1 MGRGVGAG
9 AKGRQGTVSAVEL
22 AKHNKVGDAWISIHG
37 KVRREKRRGCGPAG
51 VRTAPVQVQG
61 GVGGAAAVTP
71 LARARGP
78 TRAAQRNRRTSLF
91 PDVPPPSLFASPPHQ
106 VYDISTWTDHPGGR
120 VILSAA
126 GQDATDTYRAFHSLR
141 ADGMLKKELESR
153 VVGVLE
159 EPAAAAAPAK
169 GSAAAP
175 KSYVNVPFEEGY
187 RELYKTIKER
197 KLLEAR

>member
-1 MGRGVGAG
+1 
-9 AKGRQGTVSAVEL
+9 
-22 AKHNKVGDAWISIHG
+22 
-37 KVRREKRRGCGPAG
+37 
-51 VRTAPVQVQG
+51 
-61 GVGGAAAVTP
+61 
-71 LARARGP
+71 
-78 TRAAQRNRRTSLF
+78 
-91 PDVPPPSLFASPPHQ
+91 
-106 VYDISTWTDHPGGR
+106 

-159 EPAAAAAPAK
+159 EPSAAAAAPAK